1 LEGAIILKI
10 KYNEFE
16 KAVETFGL
24 IGLENK
30 DDIKKRYLRL
40 SKKFHPDMPDGDTE
54 KFQEI
59 NKAYKILLVY
69 IDNFKFRF
77 TKEEFQDQYPFS
89 ITENE
94 QWSLW

>member
-1 LEGAIILKI
+1 
-10 KYNEFE
+10 
-16 KAVETFGL
+16 
-24 IGLENK
+24 
-30 DDIKKRYLRL
+30 
-40 SKKFHPDMPDGDTE
+40 MPDGDTE

>member
-1 LEGAIILKI
+1 M
-10 KYNEFE
+10 
-16 KAVETFGL
+16 
-24 IGLENK
+24 ENK
-30 DDIKKRYLRL
+30 DDIRRKYLQL
-40 SKKFHPDMPDGDTE
+40 SKQFHPDMPDGNIE

-59 NKAYKILLVY
+59 NKAYEILIAY

-89 ITENE
+89 ITQNG